1 MTSKFTR
8 SNVQFIITTPY
19 SSWCDRIIIYRW
31 LEVIN
36 GSRPIWPQWAVFI
49 ILTCCGWIIGP
60 GCSVRYQ
67 YRRRTHSLC
76 IQKVC
81 VNYPKVF
88 EGGTRLIVNEVSAKK
103 SGALLVLKRNGK
115 HRRSGL
121 TFDWRI
127 SVFGV
132 VHHQWDQGNQREMI
146 PCGGHDNI
154 SLATC
159 RMSTSATV
167 TSLEIYMYSIDY

>member
-8 SNVQFIITTPY
+8 SNVEFIITKLY
-19 SSWCDRIIIYRW
+19 SSWCDRMYRW

-36 GSRPIWPQWAVFI
+36 GSRPIWPRWAVFI

-60 GCSVRYQ
+60 G

-115 HRRSGL
+115 HCRSGL
-121 TFDWRI
+121 TFDWRM
-127 SVFGV
+127 SDFGDF

-154 SLATC
+154 SLTTC
-159 RMSTSATV
+159 RLSTSATV
-167 TSLEIYMYSIDY
+167 TSLEIYMCSIDY